1 VSGAYRSRLDR
12 ERNRDRTP
20 SMTQTA
26 HFLVGV
32 SLLAACHKSAPPAF
46 ERPPSPVTVAAAQ
59 KQDVPRYLDEVGK
72 CVARESVTI
81 EPQVSGPITAIH
93 FADGADVKTGDT
105 LFTIDVRPYQ
115 AQLDA
120 AQARLAQSQ
129 ATAELARQQLAR
141 LDSLTD
147 PAAMSQQDRDVRKN
161 ALDVAAAQVKAAE
174 AAIATAKLD
183 VGYCT
188 IVSPIDGRAGHR
200 LVDIGNVVETNPGT
214 PLVVLQ
220 RLDPVYAEFTISEDD
235 LGAVQQ
241 NMATKKLQVEI
252 RLPEEPDAPRA
263 GELTFLD
270 NAVNAGTGTVSLR
283 ATIENKDHRF
293 WPGRFVKVR
302 LVLSTLEGAI
312 LVPASAPQLSARG
325 PFVYV
330 IKEDSTAEL
339 RPVTP
344 GQRQGD
350 LVVVE
355 KGLEPGERVVIAG
368 QMGVMPG
375 AKVRVVEPAGTPQ

>member
-1 VSGAYRSRLDR
+1 
-12 ERNRDRTP
+12 
-20 SMTQTA
+20 MTNA
-26 HFLVGV
+26 ARFLLGLSV
-32 SLLAACHKSAPPAF
+32 LAACQKAAPLTF
-46 ERPPSPVTVAAAQ
+46 DRPPSPVTVAAAQ
-59 KQDVPRYLDEVGK
+59 KQDVPLYLDAIGK
-72 CVARESVTI
+72 CVARESVSI
-81 EPQVSGPITAIH
+81 EPQVSGRVTSIR
-93 FADGADVKTGDT
+93 FVDGADVKTGDV
-105 LFTIDVRPYQ
+105 LFTIDARPYQ
-115 AQLDA
+115 AQLEA
-120 AQARLAQSQ
+120 AQARLAQAQ
-129 ATAELARQQLAR
+129 AAQALAKQQLSR
-141 LDSLTD
+141 IDSLTD
-147 PAAMSQQDRDVRKN
+147 PAAMSQADRDVRKS
-161 ALDVAAAQVKAAE
+161 AVDVAAATVLAAE
-174 AAIATAKLD
+174 ASIATAKLD
-183 VGYCT
+183 VEYCT
-188 IVSPIDGRAGHR
+188 IAAPIDGRAGHR
-200 LVDIGNVVETNPGT
+200 LVDVGNVVATNPGT

-220 RLDPVYAEFTISEDD
+220 RLDPVYAEFTISQGD
-235 LGAVQQ
+235 LTAVQR
-241 NMATKKLQVEI
+241 NMATGKLKVEV

-270 NAVNAGTGTVSLR
+270 NAVSAGTGTVTLR
-283 ATIENKDHRF
+283 ATLENHDHKF

-302 LVLSTLEGAI
+302 LVLNTIPAAI

-355 KGLEPGERVVIAG
+355 QGLEAGERVVIAG